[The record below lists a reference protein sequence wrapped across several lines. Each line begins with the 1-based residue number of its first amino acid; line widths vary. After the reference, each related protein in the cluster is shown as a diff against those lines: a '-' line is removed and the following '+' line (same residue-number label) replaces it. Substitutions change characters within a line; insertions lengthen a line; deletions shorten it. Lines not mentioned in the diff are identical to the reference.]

1 MANTVVGPEGMRVGT
16 AVSLA
21 AIWIACLA
29 AAVVTGDADIRH
41 AALPA
46 IPGALGAGLA
56 LRGVD
61 AWRVLTA
68 MALVPA
74 AFLGPEILA
83 WTIAGISAALLAGT
97 ATSRPAPLFADP
109 QRHLVICRRRDE
121 PATILVVD
129 VPKLETSQ
137 LKRLHE
143 STRVS
148 DSLAVKR
155 IRGGRQIYGVLDG
168 GDVDRAAVERRLTG
182 ALGPDAEF
190 RWASFPTD
198 GYALDVLIEQAQPRS
213 APEDSLRP
221 VWHGDAH
228 VRGVIRK
235 AALESA
241 VVNTGRTGT

>member
-1 MANTVVGPEGMRVGT
+1 VARTVVGTEGMRVGT

-29 AAVVTGDADIRH
+29 AAVLTGDAEIQSV
-41 AALPA
+41 ALPA

-61 AWRVLTA
+61 QWRLLTA
-68 MALVPA
+68 VALVPA

-83 WTIAGISAALLAGT
+83 WTVAGISGALLAGT
-97 ATSRPAPLFADP
+97 ATTRPAPLFADP

-121 PATILVVD
+121 PATILVAE
-129 VPKLETSQ
+129 VPQLETSQ
-137 LKRLHE
+137 LRALHD

-155 IRGGRQIYGVLDG
+155 VRGGRQIYGVLEG
-168 GDVDRAAVERRLTG
+168 GDVDRTAVERRLTG
-182 ALGPDAEF
+182 VLGRDAAF

-198 GYALDVLIEQAQPRS
+198 GYTLDLLIEHAQPR
-213 APEDSLRP
+213 AE
-221 VWHGDAH
+221 WEGDAEIQG
-228 VRGVIRK
+228 VFQEAARGH
-235 AALESA
+235 ALA
-241 VVNTGRTGT
+241 NAGRTGA